1 VHVRQGDT
9 PPTKDR
15 DDSMSVA
22 DTIDE
27 KSIRPGRA
35 MVTAAMLLAMAV
47 TALEQTVVSTAM
59 PSIIAALKGLDIY
72 PWVFSAYLLAAT
84 VSTPI
89 YGKLADIWG
98 RKRILLFGLG
108 LFSVGSI
115 LSGQANSM
123 GMLIAMRVVQGLGA
137 GAIGPIVLTMIGD
150 MFTLKERAVVQSLFS
165 TVWGVASLAGPALG
179 GVLTD
184 RLSWRWVFYVTVPFG
199 IVSAWVLV
207 RHVDE
212 KISPK
217 RVAPIDWPG
226 ALLLTLGS
234 TSLLL
239 AVLQGHDASAL
250 RVGICLAI
258 AAVILVA
265 FVVRERH
272 AADPMLPL
280 DLIGQGVIGASIVGS
295 FAVGVLLFGLDTFI
309 PLYVQGVR
317 GGSATEAGWT
327 MTPMLS
333 AWAVSVFVSVWVVIA
348 MGFRTTAMVGG
359 TIITLGVAC
368 VTAGVEWPAWSRP
381 LFLVGMIVI
390 GLGFGPT
397 SLSFILCTQH
407 SVDWGRRG
415 VATGAVTFFRT
426 MGGALGVGLLGAVL
440 GYELSNRLGS
450 AGALGVDVAA
460 ALRPETHANLPPDVL
475 ALVQHA
481 LGRSLRDVFL
491 LMTAVALT
499 TIFAAAFLT
508 PGHPSPP
515 GEAKP
520 GEGAEDFALAAVIE

>member
-1 VHVRQGDT
+1 
-9 PPTKDR
+9 
-15 DDSMSVA
+15 MSVA
-22 DTIDE
+22 DVDTIED
-27 KSIRPGRA
+27 KSARPGRG

-89 YGKLADIWG
+89 YGKLADLWG
-98 RKRILLFGLG
+98 RKKVLLFGLG
-108 LFSVGSI
+108 LFSIGSA
-115 LSGQANSM
+115 LSGQSSSM

-184 RLSWRWVFYVTVPFG
+184 QLSWRWVFYVTVPFG
-199 IVSAWVLV
+199 IVAAWVLV

-212 KISPK
+212 QVEPR

-239 AVLQGHDASAL
+239 AVLQGADASAV
-250 RVGICLAI
+250 RVGLCLAL
-258 AAVILVA
+258 AAVFLVG
-265 FVVRERH
+265 FVVREHH
-272 AADPMLPL
+272 AADPVLPL
-280 DLIGQGVIGASIVGS
+280 DLIGRGVIAASILGS
-295 FAVGVLLFGLDTFI
+295 FAIGVLLFGLDTFI
-309 PLYVQGVR
+309 PLFVQGVR
-317 GGSATEAGWT
+317 GGSATQAGWT
-327 MTPMLS
+327 MTPMLT
-333 AWAVSVFVSVWVVIA
+333 AWAVSVFVSVRFVIA
-348 MGFRTTAMVGG
+348 FGFRATAMGG
-359 TIITLGVAC
+359 GAIITSGVAC
-368 VTAGVEWPAWSRP
+368 LAAGIEWPSWSGP
-381 LFLVGMIVI
+381 LFFVGMVIV

-407 SVDWGRRG
+407 SVAWGRRG

-440 GYELSNRLGS
+440 GFELTGRLASSGTQ
-450 AGALGVDVAA
+450 GVDVAA
-460 ALRPETHANLPPDVL
+460 ALRPETHARLAPEVL
-475 ALVQHA
+475 SLVQQA

-499 TIFAAAFLT
+499 TIFAAAWLT
-508 PGHPSPP
+508 PGQP
-515 GEAKP
+515 GESKP
-520 GEGAEDFALAAVIE
+520 GEEAEDFALAAVVE

>member
-1 VHVRQGDT
+1 MASS
-9 PPTKDR
+9 PT
-15 DDSMSVA
+15 S
-22 DTIDE
+22 
-27 KSIRPGRA
+27 G
-35 MVTAAMLLAMAV
+35 
-47 TALEQTVVSTAM
+47 
-59 PSIIAALKGLDIY
+59 
-72 PWVFSAYLLAAT
+72 
-84 VSTPI
+84 
-89 YGKLADIWG
+89 G
-98 RKRILLFGLG
+98 RKQSILLFGLG

-165 TVWGVASLAGPALG
+165 AVWGVASLAGPALG

-184 RLSWRWVFYVTVPFG
+184 QLSWRWVFYVTVPFG
-199 IVSAWVLV
+199 LVAAWVLV

-212 KISPK
+212 RVERKS
-217 RVAPIDWPG
+217 VAPIDWPG

-234 TSLLL
+234 TSLLR

-250 RVGICLAI
+250 RVGICLAL
-258 AAVILVA
+258 AAVVLVA
-265 FVVRERH
+265 FVIRERR
-272 AADPMLPL
+272 AADPLLPL
-280 DLIGQGVIGASIVGS
+280 DLIGRGVIGASVVGS
-295 FAVGVLLFGLDTFI
+295 FAIGVLLFGLDTFI
-309 PLYVQGVR
+309 PLFVQGVR
-317 GGSATEAGWT
+317 GGTATQAGWT

-368 VTAGVEWPAWSRP
+368 VTAGIEWTAWSRP
-381 LFLVGMIVI
+381 LFFFGMVII

-415 VATGAVTFFRT
+415 VATGAVIFFRT
-426 MGGALGVGLLGAVL
+426 MGGALGVGILGAVL
-440 GYELSNRLGS
+440 GFELSGRLDE
-450 AGALGVDVAA
+450 AGAGGVDVAA
-460 ALRPETHANLPPDVL
+460 ALRPETHARLAPDVL
-475 ALVQHA
+475 STVQHA

-508 PGHPSPP
+508 PGRPTPP
-515 GEAKP
+515 GASKA
-520 GEGAEDFALAAVIE
+520 GDGAEDFALAAVVE

>member
-1 VHVRQGDT
+1 
-9 PPTKDR
+9 
-15 DDSMSVA
+15 MSAA
-22 DTIDE
+22 DVEATGGR
-27 KSIRPGRA
+27 STRVGRA
-35 MVTAAMLLAMAV
+35 MATAAMLLAMAV
-47 TALEQTVVSTAM
+47 IALEQTVVTTAM

-72 PWVFSAYLLAAT
+72 PWVFSAYLLATT

-89 YGKLADIWG
+89 YGKLADLWG
-98 RKRILLFGLG
+98 RKRILVFGLG
-108 LFSVGSI
+108 LFSVGSM
-115 LSGQANSM
+115 LSGQADSM

-199 IVSAWVLV
+199 IVAAFVLV
-207 RHVDE
+207 RYVDE
-212 KISPK
+212 KVERKS
-217 RVAPIDWPG
+217 VAPIDWPG
-226 ALLLTLGS
+226 AVLLALGS
-234 TSLLL
+234 TALLL
-239 AVLQGHDASAL
+239 AVLQGHDASAA
-250 RVGICLAI
+250 RVGACLAV
-258 AAVILVA
+258 ALVILAA
-265 FVVRERH
+265 FVVRERR

-280 DLIGQGVIGASIVGS
+280 DLIGRGVIGASVVGS
-295 FAVGVLLFGLDTFI
+295 FAIGVLLFGLDTFI
-309 PLYVQGVR
+309 PLFVQGAR

-368 VTAGVEWPAWSRP
+368 LTLGVEWPAWWRP
-381 LFLVGMIVI
+381 LSVAGMIVI

-426 MGGALGVGLLGAVL
+426 MGGALGVGALGALLGL
-440 GYELSNRLGS
+440 ELSARLAE
-450 AGALGVDVAA
+450 AGAGGVDVAA
-460 ALRPETHANLPPDVL
+460 ALRPETHASL
-475 ALVQHA
+475 APAALAAVQRA

-491 LMTAVALT
+491 IMVNVALA
-499 TIFAAAFLT
+499 TIFAAAWLT
-508 PGHPSPP
+508 RGHPEPP
-515 GEAKP
+515 GKGKP
-520 GEGAEDFALAAVIE
+520 GGGAEDFALAAVVE